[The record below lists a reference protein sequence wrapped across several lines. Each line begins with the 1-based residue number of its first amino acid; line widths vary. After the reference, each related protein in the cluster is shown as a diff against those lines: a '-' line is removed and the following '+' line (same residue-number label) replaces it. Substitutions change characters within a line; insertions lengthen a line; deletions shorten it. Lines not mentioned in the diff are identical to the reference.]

1 MAAAGGPMTRSRI
14 EAFDQTAQALADLA
28 DRLRSATPVLQQAVD
43 DYVDQMGAPNG
54 TEWEGDTAASYFATA
69 TSDRLSSVAPA
80 ITHANELADISA
92 RGSDY
97 LLGAREAALEA
108 ISQAEADEFTVGEDL
123 SVSDNYAWESR
134 EQQAARQAAAV
145 AHRNYIAHLAARLE
159 AANASIAGQL
169 NAGAAEM
176 TALTPAHWREPF
188 ATSAQTAPR
197 DPNTT
202 PKREERQG
210 KVLAVDR
217 TFKRDGGAD
226 PKPPADDP
234 AADAARRYG
243 QTQRAADQAIV
254 DKAKREG
261 RTHYQTNDAG
271 QPGNM
276 TDEEAAAQQRLK
288 DYAAIT
294 DPTGRFGPG
303 YDQQQA
309 AQTRRLAG
317 ERLDDY
323 NKSKFVGPLPTDTV
337 TGADAR
343 TRAQAR
349 LELQHALEQGQAA
362 WHPQPMTTDEATRII
377 DQMEATDRASVLT
390 RLQQQLQQAGM
401 TPAGAA
407 QVAQGIAH
415 GTIPQEYVDA
425 AAAAGK
431 PFDAGKEG
439 IDKFAESL
447 PTGKHWAPG
456 VAFSAQDIEVLKK
469 LGRHIG
475 YVGNALELGTGLYE
489 VFGEDKSPLEVGAK
503 AAGGFGGA
511 YVGGEF
517 LGTVG
522 AAAGGPPGA
531 FIGVL
536 IGGTA
541 GAFVGEAGVERAI
554 EWLKE

>member
-1 MAAAGGPMTRSRI
+1 MRPGRCSRGCRGWADDAFAHRGVRPDRAGAGRSRGSLAVGHAGAAAGRR
-14 EAFDQTAQALADLA
+14 
-28 DRLRSATPVLQQAVD
+28 RLRRSD
-43 DYVDQMGAPNG
+43 GAPNG

-294 DPTGRFGPG
+294 DPTGRFGP
-303 YDQQQA
+303 A
-309 AQTRRLAG
+309 TTSSKPHKRAG
-317 ERLDDY
+317 
-323 NKSKFVGPLPTDTV
+323 
-337 TGADAR
+337 
-343 TRAQAR
+343 
-349 LELQHALEQGQAA
+349 
-362 WHPQPMTTDEATRII
+362 
-377 DQMEATDRASVLT
+377 
-390 RLQQQLQQAGM
+390 
-401 TPAGAA
+401 
-407 QVAQGIAH
+407 
-415 GTIPQEYVDA
+415 
-425 AAAAGK
+425 
-431 PFDAGKEG
+431 
-439 IDKFAESL
+439 
-447 PTGKHWAPG
+447 
-456 VAFSAQDIEVLKK
+456 
-469 LGRHIG
+469 
-475 YVGNALELGTGLYE
+475 
-489 VFGEDKSPLEVGAK
+489 
-503 AAGGFGGA
+503 
-511 YVGGEF
+511 
-517 LGTVG
+517 
-522 AAAGGPPGA
+522 
-531 FIGVL
+531 
-536 IGGTA
+536 
-541 GAFVGEAGVERAI
+541 
-554 EWLKE
+554 